1 MKKFSLKNTTF
12 LLKSILIILLL
23 PSCSNEKDDNNSDI
37 KKEVGYDYEN
47 FLKIREKYN
56 DRFFAVV
63 WDNGK
68 AYFINER
75 GNKLFN
81 KGFENANN
89 FSEGLAAVKEN
100 GFWGFIDP
108 NGQFI
113 IDPKFNNVSEF
124 SDGLSCVS
132 MPYNVEY
139 VNGRLTNETFGYIN
153 FKGEYIIKPIYSRNS
168 AFYKGRANQVKRGLD
183 GYETNTFCIDKK
195 GKKVTNC
202 YEKKYQ
208 EIFEG
213 LQIYADE
220 KGYRNILGFADS
232 LDNIVIPANFD
243 RCGNFVNGLAPVQ
256 EIGNSAGVVDEVTGT
271 PLYIE
276 GVWGY
281 INKKGDWIIKP
292 FYSSASDFSCVNKI
306 TKKSKF

>member
-1 MKKFSLKNTTF
+1 MKKFSLKNTIF

-23 PSCSNEKDDNNSDI
+23 SSCSGEKDDNNSEI
-37 KKEVGYDYEN
+37 KKDVGYDYEN
-47 FLKIREKYN
+47 FLKLREKYN
-56 DRFFAVV
+56 DRYFAIV

-68 AYFINER
+68 AYFIDEK
-75 GNKLFN
+75 GAKLFN
-81 KGFENANN
+81 KGFDDANN
-89 FSEGLAAVKEN
+89 FNEGLAAVKEN
-100 GFWGFIDP
+100 GLWGFIDP
-108 NGQFI
+108 KGLFI
-113 IDPKFNNVSEF
+113 INPKFNEVSEF
-124 SDGLSCVS
+124 SEGLSCVS
-132 MPYNVEY
+132 LPYKIEY

-153 FKGEYIIKPIYSRNS
+153 FKGDYIIKPIYARKSI
-168 AFYKGRANQVKRGLD
+168 FYKGRAKQVKRDLA
-183 GYETNTFCIDKK
+183 GYETDEFCIDKK
-195 GKKVTNC
+195 GKKVSNC
-202 YEKKYQ
+202 YDKNYQ
-208 EIFEG
+208 KIFEG
-213 LQIYADE
+213 LQIYADQ

-256 EIGNSAGVVDEVTGT
+256 EIGNSAGVVDEVTGA

-292 FYSSASDFSCVNKI
+292 FYSSASDFSCVNRI